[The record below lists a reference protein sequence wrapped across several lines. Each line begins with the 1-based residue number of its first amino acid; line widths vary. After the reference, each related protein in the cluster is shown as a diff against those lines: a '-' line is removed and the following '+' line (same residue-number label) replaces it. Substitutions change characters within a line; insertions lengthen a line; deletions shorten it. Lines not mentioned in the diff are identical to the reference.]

1 MDRYVVG
8 TGHTQTAAVA
18 SNLRMNPSKRC
29 AHSDAI
35 ISNHASRTAWQ
46 CPSTTNSPEPR
57 EPRPASRD
65 VTHCWAYRSFGE
77 PGKQAAGSV
86 WHIGTER
93 EAPTIAVFEELE
105 MQIDLAIASDQ
116 VAAN

>member
-1 MDRYVVG
+1 
-8 TGHTQTAAVA
+8 
-18 SNLRMNPSKRC
+18 
-29 AHSDAI
+29 
-35 ISNHASRTAWQ
+35 
-46 CPSTTNSPEPR
+46 
-57 EPRPASRD
+57 

-93 EAPTIAVFEELE
+93 EAPTIAVFKEME